1 MGDKQEKN
9 GVKGEGRTRDVLLDH
24 YIVHKI
30 IPDIEGRDFMA
41 ELPGGIS
48 SVNAIIQSK
57 FFENNNEVIIRKEY
71 IFDSEGVK
79 TEFFALLHT
88 NDETSNQIRYFFTA
102 HEIRDHW
109 RLSKR
114 KKGKKQIDYFVFKLN
129 KRDKNKFEPF
139 KGKTN
144 FEINKTIEDGI
155 LKTDEYRNQKNIQTI
170 KEGFKNPTQQ
180 VFENSNKELF
190 KRIENK
196 PIVDKLY
203 EALSEFKEFRR
214 IVSWRLIDKIS
225 FAENPYT
232 STHYHQFGLSSNHS
246 EIIRFFKNLEIKDAV
261 IIKKENIFNK
271 TQNIKEK
278 TSQIIQVLN
287 ENLIF
292 NFENSVK
299 NSSQNIRTERNKPCD
314 CVSCKFDTLAFS
326 STFSTL
332 QNNPKKADLWEQ
344 MRNAYI
350 WFKLG
355 NYEKAKELFFEI
367 SNKARD
373 NKEQVIY
380 FFAKF
385 NERLSAIKNFDSNYP
400 DLSIELYKL
409 HISDEKKEILNSVA
423 DYSLFN
429 GYAKSIDDIYLKIKD
444 FKQRN
449 TINDTAKIV
458 NELYAKIAEYLNF
471 FEGNWLLINE
481 FDEAKVLFEKVIE
494 SYIVSYSMKTEFSNH
509 LNHFDDFTV
518 EIALLHCDSNKLIG
532 YFQRNNVK
540 GLPYKSKTGY
550 LQKAI
555 DNLISKENTDFLIEE
570 ICYINHKTN
579 NPDLR
584 RRVNRLFGNICILLT
599 YLDHSID
606 LNNFITNALYFI
618 EKLDYNVHDISFLA
632 HPLLSKPE
640 LFNENNLVRLTKL
653 LLTREVLSEGYMLTN
668 CLFTLKNK
676 GVIIDDNDFAN
687 NLIHQAISKPQFGLF
702 QVLTDVLNVKY
713 HQIINDE
720 VERSLNKNFNYKLF
734 YYTVISNSVSDPL
747 KYVNQ
752 YLDFFKTVTNIESIP
767 SIFNNRSPYTGI
779 NEPLRSNLNDLAE
792 VLITINNKIILQNP
806 IVQYV
811 INKYPYYNFI
821 LNIDDFNQGD
831 DFNANWIL
839 ENQSEIVLKKLSEND
854 LVKNSL
860 ISFLK
865 KRHDEKLSKV
875 FIKYF
880 MH

>member
-1 MGDKQEKN
+1 MGDKQEKH
-9 GVKGEGRTRDVLLDH
+9 GKKGEARTLDVLLDH
-24 YIVHKI
+24 FIVHKI
-30 IPDIEGRDFMA
+30 IPDVEGRDFMA

-114 KKGKKQIDYFVFKLN
+114 NKGKKQIDYFIFKLN
-129 KRDKNKFEPF
+129 KRDYQKYEPF
-139 KGKTN
+139 KGKSN
-144 FEINKTIEDGI
+144 LEINKTIEDGI
-155 LKTDEYRNQKNIQTI
+155 LKTDEYRNQKNIRTI

-225 FAENPYT
+225 FAENHYT
-232 STHYHQFGLSSNHS
+232 STHYHQFAVSSNQS
-246 EIIRFFKNLEIKDAV
+246 EIISFFNNLEIKDAV

-271 TQNIKEK
+271 TQNFKEK

-292 NFENSVK
+292 NFKNSVK
-299 NSSQNIRTERNKPCD
+299 NSSQYIRTERNKPCD
-314 CVSCKFDTLAFS
+314 CVSWKFDTLAFS

-409 HISDEKKEILNSVA
+409 NISDEKKEILNSVA
-423 DYSLFN
+423 DYTLFN
-429 GYAKSIDDIYLKIKD
+429 GYAKSIDDIFLKIKD

-449 TINDTAKIV
+449 TINDTVKLV

-494 SYIVSYSMKTEFSNH
+494 SCIVSYSMKTEFSNH
-509 LNHFDDFTV
+509 FNHFDDFTV

-540 GLPYKSKTGY
+540 GLPYQSITGY

-555 DNLISKENTDFLIEE
+555 DNLFSKENTDFLFEE
-570 ICYINHKTN
+570 ICYINHRTN

-584 RRVNRLFGNICILLT
+584 RRISRLFDNICILLT
-599 YLDHSID
+599 YLEHNIELKSFLKDI
-606 LNNFITNALYFI
+606 LYFI
-618 EKLDYNVHDISFLA
+618 EKLDYKVHDISLLA
-632 HPLLSKPE
+632 HPLLSKPK
-640 LFNENNLVRLTKL
+640 LFKESDIIKLAKL
-653 LLTREVLSEGYMLTN
+653 LLTRKDLSEGYLITN
-668 CLFTLKNK
+668 CLYTLKDK
-676 GVIIDDNDFAN
+676 GVIIDENDFAN
-687 NLIHQAISKPQFGLF
+687 NLIHQAISKPQFGLL
-702 QVLTDVLNVKY
+702 QILQDVFSKEYRQKLEQEVNNALN
-713 HQIINDE
+713 E
-720 VERSLNKNFNYKLF
+720 EFNYRLYHKA
-734 YYTVISNSVSDPL
+734 VISHSISNPMEHIIS
-747 KYVNQ
+747 
-752 YLDFFKTVTNIESIP
+752 YLDFFSSIRKKDSTP
-767 SIFNNRSPYTGI
+767 SFFNSNSPYTRI
-779 NEPLRSNLNDLAE
+779 DEPLRSNLNDLAE
-792 VLITINNKIILQNP
+792 VIITINNKEILQSP
-806 IVQYV
+806 IIQY
-811 INKYPYYNFI
+811 ITNEYPYYNFI
-821 LNIDDFNQGD
+821 LNIGDFNQGD
-831 DFNANWIL
+831 DFNADWIL
-839 ENQSEIVLKKLSEND
+839 ENQSEIVLKKLSENE

-860 ISFLK
+860 ISFLQ
-865 KRHDEKLSKV
+865 KRHDEKLFKV